1 MVGIKRLIQEARAT
15 EAPLSPTDNTLS
27 GVFGTDTTSAADKH
41 AQNTADVSC
50 IKNTADN
57 TQIKKQ
63 EQEIK
68 QRESKDSLIAIYR
81 SQLPPK
87 PSHNKNSQT

>member
-63 EQEIK
+63 EQSADSITEDRTDQTYL
-68 QRESKDSLIAIYR
+68 QRQSDSPATIEATMID
-81 SQLPPK
+81 
-87 PSHNKNSQT
+87 